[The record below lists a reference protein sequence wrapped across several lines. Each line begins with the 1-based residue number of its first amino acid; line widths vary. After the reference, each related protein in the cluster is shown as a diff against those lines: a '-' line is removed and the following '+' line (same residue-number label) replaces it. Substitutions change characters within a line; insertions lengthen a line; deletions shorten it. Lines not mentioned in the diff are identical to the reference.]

1 MHEALFPPLD
11 FLNGGHCH
19 PRGLCRTQSR
29 NGIRCAVS
37 IGAVPCA
44 GRLACRHQCDAAFL
58 RAVPQDPECG
68 TGAVTYA
75 ESAGGARRKNYDV
88 PQGEIPHRA
97 YRLRRRGRGKRT
109 YFRRF
114 RCGCAENGLRSVA
127 GRLRFSQ
134 KEKKTALPPK
144 LFDLTLLQREA
155 NRVYGFTAK
164 QTLDYAQSLYES
176 VF

>member
-1 MHEALFPPLD
+1 MEICPYSRQGKAACRSERAAAPQRRFRGGERLRRRARGRADFPLCLRAGRMHKALFPSLD
-11 FLNGGHCH
+11 FLNGGQRH

-29 NGIRCAVS
+29 NGIRRAVS

-88 PQGEIPHRA
+88 PQEEIPHRA
-97 YRLRRRGRGKRT
+97 YRLRRRGRGK
-109 YFRRF
+109 
-114 RCGCAENGLRSVA
+114 
-127 GRLRFSQ
+127 
-134 KEKKTALPPK
+134 
-144 LFDLTLLQREA
+144 
-155 NRVYGFTAK
+155 
-164 QTLDYAQSLYES
+164 
-176 VF
+176 